1 MSKDNKKE
9 KNTQDV
15 EFEQMMEQRIR
26 DNFATPNKNNVQIS
40 DERLKEMSKK
50 LPDWS
55 LEPPYSFLK

>member
-1 MSKDNKKE
+1 MSNE
-9 KNTQDV
+9 QNNQNQDM

-26 DNFATPNKNNVQIS
+26 DNFAAPNADNVEIS

-50 LPDWS
+50 LPSWI

>member
-1 MSKDNKKE
+1 MSNE
-9 KNTQDV
+9 QNNQNQDM

-26 DNFATPNKNNVQIS
+26 DNFATPNAVNVEIS

-50 LPDWS
+50 LPSWS